1 MDKPKITIN
10 GKEIEMQTKARLWSV
25 VMKFEDERG
34 EFSVADAVEK
44 YCEIIAVAF
53 GVTTEEILDNLDI
66 ADVAPTYFKI
76 YNAVAE
82 LLTKKRTG
90 RNLNLTAYEGVLSCY
105 LFAMREF
112 NSSYAEVDNMDL
124 ETLLDLICVYDKIND
139 TETSKNKKGHTYKVL
154 D

>member
-1 MDKPKITIN
+1 MEKPKIIIN

-53 GVTTEEILDNLDI
+53 GVTTEEILNNLDI

-82 LLTKKRTG
+82 LLTAKLGKK
-90 RNLNLTAYEGVLSCY
+90 NEP
-105 LFAMREF
+105 
-112 NSSYAEVDNMDL
+112 AE
-124 ETLLDLICVYDKIND
+124 I
-139 TETSKNKKGHTYKVL
+139 
-154 D
+154 